1 MLFGDDTS
9 LCHLY
14 FRIHFPE
21 LILKPPMCGAF
32 LSIEETGG
40 CEQKGPDTKRGYFC
54 SIIQGTRFLFL
65 STAVFMSPNKAGIKT
80 RSVFCTSFSCLSVRT
95 ENMPSFSFTS
105 FLAPTNCT
113 WNNGLLP
120 DTTRN

>member
-9 LCHLY
+9 LCHLH

-54 SIIQGTRFLFL
+54 SICILFHYPGNQVLVFVHRGLHVSKQSRNKNEVRFLYL
-65 STAVFMSPNKAGIKT
+65 DY
-80 RSVFCTSFSCLSVRT
+80 
-95 ENMPSFSFTS
+95 
-105 FLAPTNCT
+105 
-113 WNNGLLP
+113 LP
-120 DTTRN
+120 ICANR